1 MKITIDGITLKNNMR
16 VLVTGARGF
25 IGSHLSASLANEGIE
40 VVGIDNM
47 ESFWATFNDIP
58 RPKCNIQD
66 MRDNMQDLP
75 YRRFRLMSAD
85 IRDWGRMRELFKEME
100 FDVVVHLAAKAG
112 VRPSIKDP
120 AGYARTNITGTVN
133 LLEACLL
140 QKTMP
145 KFIFAS
151 SSSVYGNNRK
161 VPFSENDVVDFPISP
176 YAATKKAGELICHTY
191 HHLHQMPMTCLR
203 FFTVYGPRQ
212 RHDLAINKFAK
223 LILARQP
230 IERFGSGHSSRDYT
244 YVDDIVDGIKSAIYM
259 CSAYQIINLGS
270 KNPITLNHMIET
282 ISQVVGHPAVIL
294 NRPMQPGDVDTTYAD
309 ISKAERLLG
318 YQPKTSFLQGVTNQV
333 EYLKK
338 QF

>member
-1 MKITIDGITLKNNMR
+1 MKILI
-16 VLVTGARGF
+16 TGARGF
-25 IGSHLSASLANEGIE
+25 IGSHLSANLAAEGIE
-40 VVGIDNM
+40 VVGIDNF
-47 ESFWATFNDIP
+47 ESFFATFHDIP

-75 YRRFRLMSAD
+75 YSRFRLMEAD
-85 IRDWGRMRELFKEME
+85 IRDYGRMRELFEEME

-112 VRPSIKDP
+112 VRPSIQDP
-120 AGYARTNITGTVN
+120 GGYARTNITGTINV
-133 LLEACLL
+133 LEACLL

-161 VPFSENDVVDFPISP
+161 VPFSEDDTVDFPISP

-191 HHLHQMPMTCLR
+191 HYLHQIPMTCLR

-244 YVDDIVDGIKSAIYM
+244 YIDDIVDGIKSAIDR
-259 CSAYQIINLGS
+259 CDSYQIFNLGS
-270 KNPITLNHMIET
+270 KNPITLNDMIET

-294 NRPMQPGDVDTTYAD
+294 NRPMQPGDVNITYAD
-309 ISKAERLLG
+309 IGKAERCLN
-318 YQPKTSFLQGVTNQV
+318 YQPKTSFLQGVINQV
-333 EYLKK
+333 EWLRNNS
-338 QF
+338 